1 MGVIK
6 FQTEVQLPDFL
17 WKTGYRNK
25 NVFIGSCFTE
35 NVGQRLENAN
45 FPVDINP
52 FGILYNPE
60 SVAGGLEILLNN
72 KIFSESDLIEQNGL
86 WHSFSHHGK
95 FSAADS
101 NEVVSRI
108 NERIRSSSAFLKT
121 ANFLFI
127 TFGTAWV
134 YRHCE
139 SKQVVSNCHKI
150 PAREFVRERLS
161 VEQILDRYKQ
171 ILPKI
176 WDVNPELK
184 VVFTVSPI
192 RHWKDGAI
200 ENQRSKA
207 TLMLAIDRLQHE
219 FESRCA
225 YFPSY
230 EIVMDELR
238 DYRFYAADMLHLSDV
253 AVDYIYQKFQ
263 QVLVDEE
270 SKTIAK
276 KVLKIRSAVQHKPF
290 NTNTEVFVKFL
301 KQSLRKTLDLE
312 KQYPYLN
319 LKLEKNYFTRHLE
332 NLEGGY
338 SNK

>member
-1 MGVIK
+1 MGDLK
-6 FQTEVQLPDFL
+6 FQTEVQLPDFR
-17 WKTGYRNK
+17 WKTGYRKK
-25 NVFIGSCFTE
+25 NVFMGSCFTE

-45 FPVDINP
+45 FQVDINP

-60 SVAGGLEILLNN
+60 SVANGLDILLNN
-72 KIFSESDLIEQNGL
+72 KIFSESDLVEHNGL

-101 NEVVSRI
+101 DEVLSRI
-108 NERIRSSSAFLKT
+108 NERISTSSAFLKT
-121 ANFLFI
+121 ADFLFI

-139 SKQVVSNCHKI
+139 SKHVVSNCHKI

-161 VEQILDRYKQ
+161 VEQIVDRYKK
-171 ILPKI
+171 LLSLI
-176 WDVNPELK
+176 WAVNPELR

-207 TLMLAIDRLQHE
+207 TLLLAVDQLQQE
-219 FESRCA
+219 FKSRCA

-238 DYRFYAADMLHLSDV
+238 DYRFYAADMLHMSEV
-253 AVDYIYQKFQ
+253 AVDYIYDKFQ
-263 QVLVDEE
+263 QALVEEE
-270 SKTIAK
+270 SKKIAE

-301 KQSLRKTLDLE
+301 EQSLQKTLDLE
-312 KQYPYLN
+312 KQFPYLN
-319 LKLEKNYFTRHLE
+319 LKLEKNYFIRHLE
-332 NLEGGY
+332 HLGKGY
-338 SNK
+338 LDK

>member
-1 MGVIK
+1 MGNVK
-6 FQTEVQLPDFL
+6 FQTEVQLPDFR
-17 WKTGYRNK
+17 WKTGYREK
-25 NVFIGSCFTE
+25 NVFMGSCFTE

-45 FPVDINP
+45 FQVDINP

-60 SVAGGLEILLNN
+60 SVAGELEILLNN

-108 NERIRSSSAFLKT
+108 NERIRFSSAFLKT
-121 ANFLFI
+121 ADFLFI

-150 PAREFVRERLS
+150 PARDFVRERLS
-161 VEQILDRYKQ
+161 VEQILDRYKRL
-171 ILPKI
+171 LPEI
-176 WDVNPELK
+176 WAVNPEVK

-207 TLMLAIDRLQHE
+207 ILLLAIDQLLQE
-219 FESRCA
+219 FKNQCA

-238 DYRFYAADMLHLSDV
+238 DYRFYAADMLHMSDV
-253 AVDYIYQKFQ
+253 AVDYIYDKFQ
-263 QVLVDEE
+263 LALVDEE
-270 SKTIAK
+270 SQQIAG

-301 KQSLRKTLDLE
+301 EQSLQKTLDLE

-319 LKLEKNYFTRHLE
+319 LKLEKNYFIRHLE
-332 NLEGGY
+332 HLGKGY
-338 SNK
+338 LDK